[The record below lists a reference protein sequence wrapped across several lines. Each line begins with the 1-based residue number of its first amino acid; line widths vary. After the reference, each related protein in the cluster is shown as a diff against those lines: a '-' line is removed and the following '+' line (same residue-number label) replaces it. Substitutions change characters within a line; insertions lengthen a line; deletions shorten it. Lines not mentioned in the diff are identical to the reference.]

1 MAGLIVL
8 AIFAGLFFAALWLA
22 KILTSKLP
30 PRVPRTPAM
39 GLVVV
44 LLLASLVADEIVGG
58 FQFRALC
65 AKNAVLKINVEK
77 IKGKS
82 VSVITDKCPRDVEGT
97 AVRIHGCLSSYRD
110 VATNEELGSDGW
122 YVAKGGWFIR
132 TIGFSDSTPPLT
144 FPSACSS
151 PDRRN
156 PEEVYEFQFVKQS
169 KGEVK

>member
-39 GLVVV
+39 GLVVI
-44 LLLASLVADEIVGG
+44 LLLTSLVADEIVGG

-65 AKNAVLKINVEK
+65 EKNAVLKINAEK
-77 IKGKS
+77 IKGKRIKS
-82 VSVITDKCPRDVEGT
+82 SGEPANEILKGT
-97 AVRIHGCLSSYRD
+97 AVQIYHTHNVYRD
-110 VATNEELGSDGW
+110 AETNEELAS
-122 YVAKGGWFIR
+122 YSRYTAKGGWFIR

-144 FPSACSS
+144 FSS
-151 PDRRN
+151 VCVPDWN
-156 PEEVYEFQFVKQS
+156 SPEKVYQFKFIN
-169 KGEVK
+169 